1 MTVACSRR
9 MSPLVLSGVASV
21 ADLLISGVG
30 NALRSPASSSAV
42 PPAPAKGFDHALYK
56 AAGSGVAMPHPAR
69 PSGMAPGVDLQK
81 SAVLG
86 LPEVQAAIASLPAGS
101 VTGVEVREDGSA
113 ALCTLRGPVEL
124 SLSQAARQSVVRV
137 FSSIAELSQIG
148 GGGSAVA
155 AQFMAVPPAAA
166 SEVDGVSK
174 AAGFLMPLTS
184 AHAASSVVTAQKLI
198 G

>member
-1 MTVACSRR
+1 MTVAYDRR

-30 NALRSPASSSAV
+30 NALRSPASSSTV
-42 PPAPAKGFDHALYK
+42 QPAPAKGFDHALYK
-56 AAGSGVAMPHPAR
+56 AAGSGVALPHAAR
-69 PSGMAPGVDLQK
+69 PSSSASGLDLQR

-113 ALCTLRGPVEL
+113 ALCTLRGPVEVA
-124 SLSQAARQSVVRV
+124 LSQASRESVVRAV
-137 FSSIAELSQIG
+137 SSIAELSRIG

-155 AQFMAVPPAAA
+155 ARFMAVPAVAA
-166 SEVDGVSK
+166 SEVDGISK
-174 AAGFLMPLTS
+174 AAGFVMPLSGGS
-184 AHAASSVVTAQKLI
+184 AA
-198 G
+198 